1 VLSVEKAHKMEG
13 LRNRELAVARAME
26 GLRWAEARVRLAY
39 KGKKSRAIIIGREA
53 AMRARLG
60 ELVKVFERLAAYRE
74 AHKEQIPLGARLVA
88 AF

>member
-1 VLSVEKAHKMEG
+1 MDYKKDVVTG
-13 LRNRELAVARAME
+13 LENRELAVAQAME
-26 GLRWAEARVRLAY
+26 ALRWAEARVRLAY
-39 KGKKSRAIIIGREA
+39 SGKKSRAIIIGREA

-60 ELVKVFERLAAYRE
+60 ELIKAFERLTAYKD